1 MIEQKLLKAQETIE
15 EKNLEIKDLD
25 QKKGQLQLIQE
36 SEKALING
44 LNSEKAHLELTLK
57 ENQALKEQY
66 MMKCNQVQEK
76 YETLFKEAQTFKR
89 QIVGVDEIKKDRDE
103 RVASLRLEI
112 EHMQA

>member
-57 ENQALKEQY
+57 EN
-66 MMKCNQVQEK
+66 
-76 YETLFKEAQTFKR
+76 
-89 QIVGVDEIKKDRDE
+89 
-103 RVASLRLEI
+103 
-112 EHMQA
+112 